1 MDSMRGSGEASGVM
15 GEVFDAKSG
24 EQEKSMEYR
33 DGVVENVR
41 EGGEGSR
48 EAVMESMPK
57 AVDESM
63 KPVEVG
69 GDGGGTIG
77 VIENQD
83 DSTDLTTRDGE
94 KLEGVWVTAVQN
106 VMSGTKENP
115 RERADRIFLLK
126 KDLIRKRFNR
136 EIGGSE

>member
-1 MDSMRGSGEASGVM
+1 
-15 GEVFDAKSG
+15 
-24 EQEKSMEYR
+24 MEYR